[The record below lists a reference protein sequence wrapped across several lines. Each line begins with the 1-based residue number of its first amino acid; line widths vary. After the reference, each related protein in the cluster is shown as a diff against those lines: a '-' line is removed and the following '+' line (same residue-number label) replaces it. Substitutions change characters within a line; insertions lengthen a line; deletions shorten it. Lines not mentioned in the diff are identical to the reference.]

1 MSAELTTGQ
10 DDNMINTVLR
20 AGKASADEV
29 DEYAY
34 PESVRDPFYDS
45 KSQ

>member
-1 MSAELTTGQ
+1 MPRHRNECRAYYCQ
-10 DDNMINTVLR
+10 DDNIINNVLR

-34 PESVRDPFYDS
+34 PESGRSFL
-45 KSQ
+45 